1 METNHLLRVQDVA
14 QILGISRS
22 KAYQLVQK
30 RTIPAVVFGKSV
42 RVLSEDL
49 QGFIHSHREHVDKN
63 Q

>member
-1 METNHLLRVQDVA
+1 METNSLLRVQEVA

-30 RTIPAVVFGKSV
+30 RIIPAVVFGKSV
-42 RVLSEDL
+42 RVLFGDL
-49 QGFIHSHREHVDKN
+49 QGFIASHREPADHN